1 VPAASSA
8 AYGVEPAFRLDLS
21 RKEPK
26 LRAVISQGKTRSS
39 THSGT
44 IVAMAAISCFA
55 LLTGVRA
62 AVPFTSATITKVE
75 NHVNY
80 GQGRGAQSSSRPAVV
95 SDVVKANNYLISQA
109 ESRAELQYPDG
120 SLVRI
125 GQNTVFSFDAASR
138 TLTLEEG
145 SLLFHI
151 PKGQGGG
158 TIKTPSLTAAITGT
172 AGKVSTH
179 IIAIAEGVIK
189 LVPSGR
195 EVRAGEFARKN
206 NDGSITI
213 APFDPTHFLDGKLV
227 DFHGLMPGFESYQ
240 TYALE
245 TPQLTIPDLR
255 YLEVLQ
261 RVQNM
266 PSSID
271 RFFPIDRNRNRVTLP
286 PPKKQP
292 NNQRPGN
299 Y

>member
-1 VPAASSA
+1 M
-8 AYGVEPAFRLDLS
+8 F
-21 RKEPK
+21 
-26 LRAVISQGKTRSS
+26 SQGTTRSS
-39 THSGT
+39 THLGT
-44 IVAMAAISCFA
+44 IVATAAISSLA
-55 LLTGVRA
+55 LLAGVRA
-62 AVPFTSATITKVE
+62 AVPFNSATITKVE
-75 NHVNY
+75 NRVSY
-80 GQGRGAQSSSRPAVV
+80 GEGRGAQSNTRPANV
-95 SDVVKANNYLISQA
+95 SDVVKANNFLLSQA

-138 TLTLEEG
+138 TLTLDEG

-172 AGKVSTH
+172 AGKVSKH

-195 EVRAGEFARKN
+195 EVHAGEFARRN

-213 APFDPTHFLDGKLV
+213 AAFDREHFLEGKLI
-227 DFHGLMPGFESYQ
+227 DFNGLMPGFEGYQ

-245 TPQLTIPDLR
+245 TPQLSIPDLR
-255 YLEVLQ
+255 YLETLQ

-266 PSSID
+266 PSSIS
-271 RFFPIDRNRNRVTLP
+271 RFFPEPADRNRNRVNLP
-286 PPKKQP
+286 PPKKQ
-292 NNQRPGN
+292 NNGNGNGPTTRPGN

>member
-1 VPAASSA
+1 M
-8 AYGVEPAFRLDLS
+8 F
-21 RKEPK
+21 
-26 LRAVISQGKTRSS
+26 SQGTSRSS
-39 THSGT
+39 TYLGT
-44 IVAMAAISCFA
+44 IFATAAISGFA
-55 LLTGVRA
+55 LITGVCV
-62 AVPFTSATITKVE
+62 AVPFTSATVTKVE

-80 GQGRGAQSSSRPAVV
+80 GEGRGAQSSTRAASV
-95 SDVVKANNYLISQA
+95 SDVVKANNYLVSQS

-138 TLTLEEG
+138 TLTLDQG

-179 IIAIAEGVIK
+179 IIAIAEGVVK

-195 EVRAGEFARKN
+195 EVRKGEFARRN
-206 NDGSITI
+206 SDGSITI

-227 DFHGLMPGFESYQ
+227 DFNGIMPGFEEYQ

-261 RVQNM
+261 RTQNM
-266 PSSID
+266 PSAVN
-271 RFFPIDRNRNRVTLP
+271 RFFPEPADRNRNRVSLP
-286 PPKKQP
+286 PPKRNP
-292 NNQRPGN
+292 NNNPQRPGN